1 LFLHGDL
8 VSSQLVVPPRSS
20 GVRRA
25 LTPTRR
31 GGGQG
36 PVRFLLDG
44 GGAVWSAAVPRVLP
58 VRVVFVSFLRN

>member
-1 LFLHGDL
+1 
-8 VSSQLVVPPRSS
+8 LVVPPRSS